1 MTNCSLAVDIGAS
14 GGTVVAGYLEN
25 NKMKLDEIHRFENKM
40 IKKNGHFCW
49 DIETLFSEIK
59 KGIYQSKKQ
68 GLHPESIGIDTW
80 AVDFVLLDE
89 NDELLTDAVA
99 YCDPRTD
106 GMMEEDFSIISK
118 ESLYLETD
126 IKFQN
131 FNKI

>member
-1 MTNCSLAVDIGAS
+1 
-14 GGTVVAGYLEN
+14 
-25 NKMKLDEIHRFENKM
+25 
-40 IKKNGHFCW
+40 NGHFCW

-99 YCDPRTD
+99 YRDPRTD
-106 GMMEEDFSIISK
+106 GMMEEVFEKIPREK
-118 ESLYLETD
+118 LYFEIGRASCRERVRILEGGVG
-126 IKFQN
+126 IEE
-131 FNKI
+131 